1 MALRTFCP
9 TAEEVNSLNTDIVSW
24 WCYINIKSFSALW
37 TLPAGSK
44 SSRQHS
50 ASHKISDSS
59 DFPASFLHDLASVST
74 ASADSL
80 SMYSAP

>member
-24 WCYINIKSFSALW
+24 WSYINIKSFSVLW

-59 DFPASFLHDLASVST
+59 DFLASFLHDLASVST